1 MYRNKK
7 KMIIVGATSVGVL
20 AVFGVSAWAII
31 NQSYKTP
38 LDSVSGAR
46 VSGATVFLG
55 DNGQFQYGKMSFNDW
70 LIYNYAHKIDVARS
84 GSTTTYT
91 FYSRAASPTT
101 GGTGGTGGGTT
112 QAAEYVFAT
121 LAYDSSN
128 NSYLLKTGSN
138 QDFELVN
145 STITGTSSDSSFGVA
160 NNYSSWSSTTS
171 LNQSFTFNQG
181 SDSSTHIYSGANYSI
196 SYSKATSTGGG
207 SGTSTN
213 TTTYTTRVTSTAT
226 NSTLWERTMVIP
238 GAGDTSTAT
247 RTTYTSATLGGSL
260 TITYTPTA
268 TDGNITSYTVAY
280 TSNTTSGGTGGG
292 TGGST
297 VASQS
302 QLFTFLGITSTSN
315 TKADFS
321 QSRLSSEDYF
331 LYLPDMTL

>member
-55 DNGQFQYGKMSFNDW
+55 DNGQFKYNEMSFNDW

-84 GSTTTYT
+84 GTTTTYT

-121 LAYDSSN
+121 LEYNSSN
-128 NSYLLKTGSN
+128 NSYTLKTGNN
-138 QDFELVN
+138 QDFNLVN
-145 STITGTSSDSSFGVA
+145 STITGTASDSSFTVA
-160 NNYSSWSSTTS
+160 NNYSWSASN

-181 SDSSTHIYSGANYSI
+181 SDSSNHTYSGQNYNI
-196 SYSKATSTGGG
+196 SYTKTTNTGSSGGG
-207 SGTSTN
+207 SSTN
-213 TTTYTTRVTSTAT
+213 TTTHTTTVTSTAT
-226 NSTLWERTMVIP
+226 NSTLWQRTMVVP
-238 GAGDTSTAT
+238 DASDTSTAT
-247 RTTYTSATLGGSL
+247 RATYTSGTLGGTL
-260 TITYTPTA
+260 TITYTPTV
-268 TDGNITSYTVAY
+268 TDGAISSYTVAY
-280 TSNTTSGGTGGG
+280 TSNTTSGGTGTG
-292 TGGST
+292 TGT
-297 VASQS
+297 TITSQS
-302 QLFTFLGITSTSN
+302 QLFTFLGITSATNS
-315 TKADFS
+315 KADFS

>member
-55 DNGQFQYGKMSFNDW
+55 DNGQFKYNEMSFNDW
-70 LIYNYAHKIDVARS
+70 LIYNYAHKIDVATS
-84 GSTTTYT
+84 GTTTTYT

-121 LAYDSSN
+121 LEYNSSN
-128 NSYLLKTGSN
+128 NSYTLKTGNN
-138 QDFELVN
+138 QDFNLVN
-145 STITGTSSDSSFGVA
+145 STITGTASDSSFTVA
-160 NNYSSWSSTTS
+160 NSYSWSASN

-181 SDSSTHIYSGANYSI
+181 SDSSNHTYSGQNYNI
-196 SYSKATSTGGG
+196 SYTKTANTGSSG
-207 SGTSTN
+207 GTSN
-213 TTTYTTRVTSTAT
+213 NTTYTTTVRSTAT
-226 NSTLWERTMVIP
+226 NSTLWQRTMEVP
-238 GAGDTSTAT
+238 SETSSAT
-247 RTTYTSATLGGSL
+247 RVTYTSDTLGGSL
-260 TITYTPTA
+260 TLTYTPTV
-268 TDGNITSYTVAY
+268 TSGNVSSYTVAY
-280 TSNTTSGGTGGG
+280 SSTTSTGTGGG
-292 TGGST
+292 GTATT
-297 VASQS
+297 VASQGA
-302 QLFTFLGITSTSN
+302 LFNFLGITSTTNS
-315 TKADFS
+315 KADFS